1 MEEKRLSHRIAS
13 LAESATI
20 AMATRSREL
29 RAEGKDI
36 IGLSMGEPDFNTPD
50 FIKEAAKKAID
61 ENFSKYP
68 PVPGYESLREA
79 ICAKFLRDNGLHYEP
94 NQIVVS
100 TGAKQS
106 IMNVALALVN
116 PGDEDVLPSPYWV
129 SYHAMAHMS
138 EGKVVEI
145 PCGIEQDFKLT
156 PDQLDAHL
164 NDQSRLMIFSSPC
177 NPSGSLYSRTE
188 LEALAQVILKYPNL
202 IVVSDEI
209 YEHINFVGEHA
220 SLASIDGMM
229 DRVVTVNGVSKAF
242 AMTGWRIGYIGAPLW
257 IAKACTKT
265 QGQFTS
271 AASGISQKAAEAA
284 VLADPKV
291 IDTMREAFL
300 KRRDMLIELLG
311 EIPEFKLNKPGGAF
325 YLFPEIDEL
334 FGKSKNGK
342 TIEDANDLCM
352 YLLNEAGV
360 ALVSGEAFGNPKCLR
375 ISYAASDED
384 LREAARRIK
393 EALLGFE

>member
-1 MEEKRLSHRIAS
+1 MKKLSHRIAS

-20 AMATRSREL
+20 AMASRSREL

-61 ENFSKYP
+61 ENYSNYP
-68 PVPGYESLREA
+68 PVPGYLSLREA
-79 ICAKFLRDNGLHYEP
+79 ICEKFKRDNQLSYEP
-94 NQIVVS
+94 NQLVVS

-106 IMNVALALVN
+106 IMNVVLSLVD
-116 PGDEDVLPSPYWV
+116 PGEEVILPSPYWV

-156 PDQLDAHL
+156 PEQLNANLSD
-164 NDQSRLMIFSSPC
+164 NSRLMIFSSPC
-177 NPSGSLYSRTE
+177 NPSGSLYSKEE
-188 LEALAQVILKYPNL
+188 LEALAKVILNYPKL

-209 YEHINFVGEHA
+209 YEHINFVGEHT
-220 SLASIDGMM
+220 SLASIEGMM
-229 DRVVTVNGVSKAF
+229 EKVVTVNGVSKAF
-242 AMTGWRIGYIGAPLW
+242 AMTGYRIGYIGAPLW

-271 AASGISQKAAEAA
+271 GASGISQKAAEAA

-291 IDTMREAFL
+291 TYGMRDAFL
-300 KRRDMLIELLG
+300 ARRDMMIGLLG
-311 EIPEFKLNKPGGAF
+311 EIAEFKLNKPGGAF
-325 YLFPEIDEL
+325 YLFPEVDDL
-334 FGKSKNGK
+334 FGKSKNGF
-342 TIEDANDLCM
+342 TIHNANDLCM
-352 YLLNEAGV
+352 FLLNEAGV

-375 ISYAASDED
+375 ISYAASEKD